1 MYYMFKKSYF
11 LKYLINKIKC
21 NIYVNVIKY
30 LQLINCFFITI
41 VNCLIKDHF

>member
-1 MYYMFKKSYF
+1 MYYIFKKSHF

-21 NIYVNVIKY
+21 NIYVNVNVKY

-41 VNCLIKDHF
+41 NNCLIKII